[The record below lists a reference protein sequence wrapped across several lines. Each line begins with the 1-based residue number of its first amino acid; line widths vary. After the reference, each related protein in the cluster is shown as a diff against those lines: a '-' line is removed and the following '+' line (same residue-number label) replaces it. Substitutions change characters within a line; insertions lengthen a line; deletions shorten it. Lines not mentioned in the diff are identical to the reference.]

1 MYKVLLEDIRGNHP
15 NIDISEV
22 KKCIVSCLK
31 SDQVKS
37 DPASIEDLR
46 ERLAIQLRNPTVMGN
61 TFRYQGDHD
70 NEDTKI
76 LLLFSAVFIKSAEA
90 YRAYNID
97 IFSQPWS
104 DPSGRSNLQYPLKA
118 FATRKSVSES
128 VRQMHEALIAREAIE
143 GPGHLPLPLKER
155 MSNEDRQSD
164 DVKGEIKTF
173 HQLSPVE
180 PEPCKDPSG
189 RNKHLHP
196 LNALAVRKS
205 ISETVRQMHEALT
218 TREAIEGPGLLPSFN
233 FLQLSPEIFG
243 GQGISG
249 VSNNPQRHEGAKSK
263 HQSLCRKKSGEK
275 SL

>member
-1 MYKVLLEDIRGNHP
+1 MYNVLLEDSRGKHP

-46 ERLAIQLRNPTVMGN
+46 ERLAIQLSQPTVMGN

-76 LLLFSAVFIKSAEA
+76 LLLFSAVFIKSAKA

-97 IFSQPWS
+97 IFSQPRS
-104 DPSGRSNLQYPLKA
+104 DPSGRSKLQYPLKA

-128 VRQMHEALIAREAIE
+128 MRQMHEALIAREAIE

-164 DVKGEIKTF
+164 DVKGEIKTL

-180 PEPCKDPSG
+180 PEPCKDPRG
-189 RNKHLHP
+189 RNKLLHP
-196 LNALAVRKS
+196 LNALAVSES
-205 ISETVRQMHEALT
+205 ISETLRQMHEALT
-218 TREAIEGPGLLPSFN
+218 TREAIEGPGILPSFN

-249 VSNNPQRHEGAKSK
+249 FSNNPQRHEGAKSK
-263 HQSLCRKKSGEK
+263 HKTLCRAKSGEK